1 MKKFDEEAFEILIG
15 SPHDEVVKI
24 LRRQGIVKEN
34 GGGIRCDDVRQYIF
48 TDRARGREYL
58 VNFKIGGDR
67 ALDSVFVNL
76 P

>member
-24 LRRQGIVKEN
+24 LRRQGIVKE
-34 GGGIRCDDVRQYIF
+34 GGGIRYDDIRQYVF
-48 TDRARGREYL
+48 ADRVRNREYL

-67 ALDSVFVNL
+67 ALDSIVVNI

>member
-24 LRRQGIVKEN
+24 LRRQGIVKE
-34 GGGIRCDDVRQYIF
+34 GGGVRYDDIRQYIF
-48 TDRARGREYL
+48 TDRVRDREYL
-58 VNFKIGGDR
+58 VDFKIGGDR
-67 ALDSVFVNL
+67 ALDSVIVNI